1 MRRFVLEHA
10 DFTAAQGNVTKHVN
24 IVTQLSEE
32 VMRRDLM
39 EVSTVCVCAVRGSVI
54 RLGVLYGGD
63 QELFIM
69 ESQDELSGEQ
79 TISRFHIP
87 LYPSRICAHTYT
99 HTHSLRRSL
108 SDAPFTGVCRSWSRS
123 CLIQLP
129 A

>member
-87 LYPSRICAHTYT
+87 LYPSRICAHIHT
-99 HTHSLRRSL
+99 HTL
-108 SDAPFTGVCRSWSRS
+108 AAAFPFLTPPFLVHVAVGAGAV
-123 CLIQLP
+123 
-129 A
+129 